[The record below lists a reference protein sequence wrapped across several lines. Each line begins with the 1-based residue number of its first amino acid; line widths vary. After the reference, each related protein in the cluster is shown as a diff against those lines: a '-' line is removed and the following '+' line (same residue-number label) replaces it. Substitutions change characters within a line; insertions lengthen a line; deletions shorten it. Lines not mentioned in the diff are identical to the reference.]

1 MSIEPT
7 PIEHM
12 EIQFGLLVNGIKNML
27 ATLPASDDVRAAME
41 ELEAAIKQH
50 QGEKNGTRH

>member
-1 MSIEPT
+1 MQQEPT
-7 PIEHM
+7 PIEQM
-12 EIQFGLLVNGIKNML
+12 EMAFGSLVENMKAMI
-27 ATLPASDDVRAAME
+27 ATLPPSDDVRASMA